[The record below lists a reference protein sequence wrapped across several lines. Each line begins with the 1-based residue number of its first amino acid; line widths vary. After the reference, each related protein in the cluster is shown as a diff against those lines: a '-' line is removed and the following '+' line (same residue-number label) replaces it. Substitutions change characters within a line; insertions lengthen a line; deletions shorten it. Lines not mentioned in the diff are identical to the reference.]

1 MQEENINIIR
11 RDYSAEILEII
22 RSELPPSEIK
32 YKLDDYHEDD
42 IAEAI
47 TQLEKSE
54 RLALYEILDNDFL
67 SDIFSH
73 LDDVEEFA
81 SELSSENI
89 ADIIEEMD
97 TDDAV
102 EVLDELDD
110 EMRQEIIELLDE
122 ETAKEIELIDQY
134 DDDMIGSRMTTNFV
148 SIDHN
153 FSIKSAMKS
162 LVEQAAENDNISTI
176 YAVNSKGEY
185 VGAIS
190 LRDLVVARATSKLDD
205 VISTAYPYLYA
216 KDKIESCIEKLKDY
230 AEDSIPLLD
239 DKNKVIGVITS
250 SELTEIAS
258 EEIEEDYAKFAGLT
272 EQEDLAEPLRLS
284 VKKRLP
290 WLLTLMILGL
300 LVSSLIGL
308 FDKVINQVAI
318 LVCFQSLILGMS
330 GNISTQSLAVT
341 IRVITSDDLDKKEI
355 FKLVFKEFRIALVN
369 GLLIGILSTL
379 ICSAYIYFIAG
390 ASYGISTYSYAFQV
404 ALCIGLSLLTAM
416 TCAGISGTLVPLL
429 FKKLKVDPA
438 VASGPLLTTL
448 NDMIA
453 ATVYYG
459 LAFILLIQIL

>member
-1 MQEENINIIR
+1 MEEENKNIIR
-11 RDYSAEILEII
+11 RDYVAELIEII
-22 RSELPPSEIK
+22 RSDLPLEELK
-32 YKLDDYHEDD
+32 FKLEDYHEDD
-42 IAEAI
+42 LAEA
-47 TQLEKSE
+47 LPELSRDE
-54 RLALYEILDNDFL
+54 RLLVYELLGNEFV
-67 SDIFSH
+67 SDIFAH
-73 LDDVEEFA
+73 LDDATDFVEE
-81 SELSSENI
+81 LSTKDV

-97 TDDAV
+97 TDEAV
-102 EVLDELDD
+102 EILEELDE
-110 EMRQEIIELLDE
+110 EKRQEIIELLDE
-122 ETAKEIELIDQY
+122 ETVSEIELIDKF
-134 DDDMIGSRMTTNFV
+134 DDDMIGSRMTTNYV

-162 LVEQAAENDNISTI
+162 VIEQAAENDNISTI
-176 YAVNSKGEY
+176 YAVDSNGVY

-190 LRDLVVARATSKLDD
+190 LRDLVVARALSNLAD

-216 KDKIESCIEKLKDY
+216 KDSINSCIEKLKDY

-239 DKNKVIGVITS
+239 ENNRLIGVITS

-272 EQEDLAEPLRLS
+272 EQEDLEEPLKLS

-290 WLLTLMILGL
+290 WLLTLMLLGL

-308 FDKVINQVAI
+308 FSNVITLIPI

-341 IRVITSDDLDKKEI
+341 IRVITSDELEKKQI
-355 FKLVFKEFRIALVN
+355 LKLIFKEFRVALVN
-369 GLLIGILSTL
+369 GFLVGILTTL
-379 ICSAYIYFIAG
+379 ICSAYIYFIVG
-390 ASYGISTYSYAFQV
+390 ASYGVTTYLNAIEISA
-404 ALCIGLSLLTAM
+404 CIGGSLLVAM

-459 LAFILLIQIL
+459 LAFISLIVIL